1 MARRSVAAT
10 EGGDGRRASSGSI
23 SPCAGARTPV
33 ERTESS
39 RIRTTGRKMTVA
51 LKGCVERM
59 VGFQP
64 PGASMALDHPART
77 AIVDHD
83 ASRSSAAHDI
93 GGPARHGLHG
103 PYRWFGSAGLPRVAF
118 LPGLLGHS
126 LRCSK
131 FGRDRNSDRSTPV
144 HGTEHTK
151 TTGHALRR
159 RVLARDEVN
168 RACKNAAPTSLPT
181 PLRSATSRS
190 SQRSRQYARPRG
202 DAMGTCR
209 TPNLIGSV
217 RRRRRGIHLTASAR
231 SLRRYGGRARS
242 RLLRRVR

>member
-1 MARRSVAAT
+1 MAANQSTPHPPRRAQWSDRRSALRWSWREDLWAAT
-10 EGGDGRRASSGSI
+10 EGGDERIPSGGSV
-23 SPCAGARTPV
+23 SPCGGARTPV

-39 RIRTTGRKMTVA
+39 GIRTSGRNMTIA
-51 LKGCVERM
+51 LKGCVERI

-77 AIVDHD
+77 AIADHD

-93 GGPARHGLHG
+93 AGPARHGLHG
-103 PYRWFGSAGLPRVAF
+103 PYSWFGSAGLPRVAF

-168 RACKNAAPTSLPT
+168 RACKNAAPTFLPT
-181 PLRSATSRS
+181 PVAIPRSTVAPVRPPERRCNGHLPH
-190 SQRSRQYARPRG
+190 SQL
-202 DAMGTCR
+202 DW
-209 TPNLIGSV
+209 V
-217 RRRRRGIHLTASAR
+217 
-231 SLRRYGGRARS
+231 
-242 RLLRRVR
+242 